1 MKYKII
7 RKMKMLRTEF
17 QNNTLTAYI
26 DGEIDH
32 DSAAKIR
39 AKIDGTVQ
47 ALKPKL
53 LCLDFSAVS
62 FMDSSGIGLVMGR
75 YRQMKLIG
83 GALRVTNVPDRM
95 YRLFAMSGIEGL
107 GVLR

>member
-1 MKYKII
+1 
-7 RKMKMLRTEF
+7 MLKTEYA
-17 QNNTLTAYI
+17 NNILTAYI

-39 AKIDGTVQ
+39 TQVDGAAQ
-47 ALKPKL
+47 SLKPRL
-53 LCLDFSAVS
+53 LCLDFSGVS

-83 GALRVTNVPDRM
+83 GALRVVNIPDRM

>member
-1 MKYKII
+1 
-7 RKMKMLRTEF
+7 MLKTEF
-17 QNNTLTAYI
+17 KNNILTAYI

-39 AKIDGTVQ
+39 TKIDGAVQ
-47 ALKPKL
+47 SLKPKL
-53 LCLDFSAVS
+53 LCLDFSGIS
-62 FMDSSGIGLVMGR
+62 FMDSSGVGLVMGR

-83 GALRVTNVPDRM
+83 GTLKVTNIPDSI
-95 YRLFAMSGIEGL
+95 YRIFAMSGLEGL